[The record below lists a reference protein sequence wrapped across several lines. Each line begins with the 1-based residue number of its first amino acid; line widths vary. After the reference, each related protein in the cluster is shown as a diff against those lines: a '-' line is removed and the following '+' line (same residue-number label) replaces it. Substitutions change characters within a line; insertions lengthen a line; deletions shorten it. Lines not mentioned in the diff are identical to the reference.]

1 MHALLDQSVK
11 KLESSCRKFNPVD
24 LHLCMKEMTQHSKAQ
39 AKNSQQILGVS
50 VVLCKTLSNKSSQEP
65 CLYHLWKWKKFK
77 SL

>member
-50 VVLCKTLSNKSSQEP
+50 VVLCKNFEQQKFPRALSPPPLKMKEV
-65 CLYHLWKWKKFK
+65 
-77 SL
+77 